1 MNAEND
7 AKWLVG
13 RGLSGNVGSF
23 RELGSVG
30 FTLALYTDP
39 TTSFWVVGFFCPSLV
54 GRGLAG
60 IASDRQALQNANFF
74 TSEGRVFYGIAIEHD
89 LSGSKGNGFAYGE
102 QV

>member
-1 MNAEND
+1 LGINMNAEND

-39 TTSFWVVGFFCPSLV
+39 TTSFWVVGFFLSII
-54 GRGLAG
+54 GWSG
-60 IASDRQALQNANFF
+60 ISRD
-74 TSEGRVFYGIAIEHD
+74 
-89 LSGSKGNGFAYGE
+89 SK
-102 QV
+102 

>member
-1 MNAEND
+1 LGINMNAEND

-39 TTSFWVVGFFCPSLV
+39 IIGVFFVHHWLV
-54 GRGLAG
+54 G
-60 IASDRQALQNANFF
+60 D
-74 TSEGRVFYGIAIEHD
+74 
-89 LSGSKGNGFAYGE
+89 
-102 QV
+102 